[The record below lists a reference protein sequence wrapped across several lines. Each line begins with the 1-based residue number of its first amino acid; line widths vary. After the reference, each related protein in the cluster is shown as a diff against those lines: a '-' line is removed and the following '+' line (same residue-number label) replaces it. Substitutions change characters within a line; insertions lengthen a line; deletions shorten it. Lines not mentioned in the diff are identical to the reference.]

1 MEDLLTAR
9 QVQDI
14 LKVDRITVYRM
25 LQDGRLKAVKIG
37 QQWRFPRSAIE
48 RLISGE
54 TPAAPAAGETG
65 SLPVHCIQTI
75 QNLFS
80 DVSQLAAVMVDLQGA
95 PLTEVSQPC
104 RFCTLLQE
112 SESGRQACQA
122 DWAEFSRRSQQGET
136 TFTCHAG
143 LNYIGARIFDNGEQV
158 GLFLLG
164 CFRWQPHTPE
174 ELGTLTRA
182 LAFTHQLSPQAV
194 EEAVRQVP
202 VLAPARRVELEGWS
216 QAVASAI
223 HSILKERTGFLNR
236 LQQIAHLTQV
246 S

>member
-25 LQDGRLKAVKIG
+25 LQDGRLRAVKIG
-37 QQWRFPRSAIE
+37 QQWRFPRSTIE
-48 RLISGE
+48 RLV
-54 TPAAPAAGETG
+54 AGETT
-65 SLPVHCIQTI
+65 SPAVNAEPSALPVHCIQTI
-75 QNLFS
+75 QDLFA
-80 DVSQLAAVMVDLQGA
+80 DVSQLSAVMVDLQGA
-95 PLTEVSQPC
+95 PLTEISQPC

-122 DWAEFSRRSQQGET
+122 DWAEFSQRSQLDEI

-164 CFRWQPHTPE
+164 CFRWQPHSPE

-194 EEAVRQVP
+194 EEAVRLVP
-202 VLAPARRVELEGWS
+202 VLAPARQTELEGWS